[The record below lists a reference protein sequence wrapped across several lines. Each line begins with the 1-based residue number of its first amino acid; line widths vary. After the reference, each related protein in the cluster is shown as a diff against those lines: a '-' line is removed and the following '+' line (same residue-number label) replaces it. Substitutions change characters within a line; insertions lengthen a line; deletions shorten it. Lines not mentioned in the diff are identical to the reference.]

1 MIQHQQDECNTTL
14 AEKGKKELH
23 KRFMSY
29 DSPLFN
35 LVFVIVLEFFNVS
48 FTQGSGIG
56 RKLSLNKEALSYL
69 VASES
74 SFCDKEGP
82 LFLLE
87 KTEGLFKRTEGK
99 FC

>member
-1 MIQHQQDECNTTL
+1 M
-14 AEKGKKELH
+14 
-23 KRFMSY
+23 
-29 DSPLFN
+29 
-35 LVFVIVLEFFNVS
+35 S

-56 RKLSLNKEALSYL
+56 RKLSFNKEALSYL

-99 FC
+99 FY